1 MVRRCCWTGRRPLL
15 LLLYGPASIPGCSS
29 FTLSP
34 RQARGDIIVGDSG
47 AGCCLFGRSDDDFDG
62 IPPWWDNE
70 GSGTNDSNARK
81 PPADVS
87 DNKNNQ
93 DNNNILNPSKKQQVY
108 KRRQGEAASAAMDLP
123 LQPVVT
129 TLKGGSD
136 LLFRMV
142 RQQQQQQ
149 QQQQQG
155 IASAVP
161 RWQPPGSGSTSTSAT
176 STASAASPA
185 IPQRQP
191 LSRSSSTSKSL
202 PPVLLPLQARA
213 AAATIWKNARQR
225 NKPSLWRYAIRT
237 YDRLPPSQTTNV
249 HYEGCLV
256 AAAKLGWSE
265 KALSV
270 YETVRARQQQQQQQ
284 QQQASSPPQQQ
295 LRRSTIHLTDHM
307 MLSLVKACVGDAV
320 RTKNTA
326 ILDAV
331 VEILEQR
338 QEDFEQP
345 TTTAAHWNPV
355 AAAYRKLSH
364 HDTARA
370 ILDVLP
376 APRFDGGAR
385 RFHLQHV
392 YAKDKG
398 SYAINVSTSVA
409 RGDFG
414 RAVLDLKDMTEL
426 GMYPETRHLDEWAA
440 LSGQ

>member
-1 MVRRCCWTGRRPLL
+1 MVRRCCWIGRPLL

-29 FTLSP
+29 FSLSP
-34 RQARGDIIVGDSG
+34 RQVKGDIIVGDSG
-47 AGCCLFGRSDDDFDG
+47 GGCCLFGRSDDDDLDG
-62 IPPWWDNE
+62 TTPPWWDNE
-70 GSGTNDSNARK
+70 GSGINDSNAARK
-81 PPADVS
+81 PADVS
-87 DNKNNQ
+87 DNDKNNKE
-93 DNNNILNPSKKQQVY
+93 NNNILNPSKKQQVY

-123 LQPVVT
+123 LQPVVK

-136 LLFRMV
+136 LLFR
-142 RQQQQQQ
+142 QQQ

-155 IASAVP
+155 IAPAVP
-161 RWQPPGSGSTSTSAT
+161 RWHPPGSGSTSTSAT
-176 STASAASPA
+176 STASAANPA
-185 IPQRQP
+185 IPRQP
-191 LSRSSSTSKSL
+191 QLSRSPSTSKSL
-202 PPVLLPLQARA
+202 PSVLPLQARA

-237 YDRLPPSQTTNV
+237 YDRLPLSQTTNV

-270 YETVRARQQQQQQQ
+270 YETVRARQHQ

-295 LRRSTIHLTDHM
+295 LRRSAIHLTDHM

-320 RTKNTA
+320 RTKNPV

-331 VEILEQR
+331 VKILEQR

-364 HDTARA
+364 HERARA
-370 ILDVLP
+370 ILEVLP

-426 GMYPETRHLDEWAA
+426 GMYPDTRHLDEWAA